1 MTTPKQPNVLLFV
14 PHDLGDYLGCC
25 GHAGVRSPHLDSLAE
40 RGVRC
45 SQYFTP
51 APECTPSR
59 SSMFTG
65 LYTHQNGLM
74 GLSNFGWQLR
84 PEVSHLAELLAR
96 GGYATHLF
104 GLQHE
109 TDASPE
115 QLGYQNLH
123 AQDGRRADNVCRAL
137 AEFLGQP
144 EAQDGPWFA
153 HAGFFDVHRPW
164 PENTDFSPGEIEVP
178 PFLPD
183 SPILRRDL
191 ARFHQNILD
200 MDRAVGRVLDALQEA
215 GLEEDTIVIFTTDH
229 GPALP
234 HAKATFYDPG
244 IRLPLIIRRPGHLDG
259 GRVYEELLSNVDFT
273 PTLLDL
279 CGCPTPEG
287 LAGRSFSSLLR
298 GDPYEE
304 REAVYG
310 ALFYD
315 VSYDPMH
322 YVRTRT
328 HKYIR
333 SFAATTEEAAGADR
347 RVLATHEAGKWIR
360 VDDLDVMTGPAWQVM
375 KPTCEPP
382 PPEELYDLEADPLE
396 MNDIASDPAAGE
408 TLDSMR
414 DLLRSM
420 MERTASPLLEG
431 HVAPPPEQ
439 ITAAQR
445 FRPGSPEHQERV
457 QERWRRIQ

>member
-1 MTTPKQPNVLLFV
+1 MPERPNVLIFT
-14 PHDLGDYLGCC
+14 PHDLGDYLGCY
-25 GHAGVRSPHLDSLAE
+25 GHASVRSPNLDALAA
-40 RGVRC
+40 RGVRFRN
-45 SQYFTP
+45 YFTP

-59 SSMFTG
+59 SSMLTG

-74 GLSNFGWQLR
+74 GLSNFGWSIR
-84 PEVSHLAELLAR
+84 PEVSHLAELMAR

-115 QLGYQNLH
+115 ELGYGKVH
-123 AQDGRRADNVCRAL
+123 AQDDRNAKSVCQVL
-137 AEFLGQP
+137 QDFLKSNGAR
-144 EAQDGPWFA
+144 ERPWFA

-164 PENTDFSPGEIEVP
+164 PKSTDFSPDSLEVP

-191 ARFHQNILD
+191 ARFHQSIFD
-200 MDRAVGRVLDALQEA
+200 MDRAIGEVLDTLTET
-215 GLEEDTIVIFTTDH
+215 GLDANTLVIFTTDH

-244 IRLPLIIRRPGHLDG
+244 IRIPLIMHWAGRFEG
-259 GRVYEELLSNVDFT
+259 GREPGELLSNVDFT
-273 PTLLDL
+273 PTLLEL
-279 CGCPTPEG
+279 CGCNMPDG
-287 LAGRSFSSLLR
+287 LAGRSFAALLT
-298 GDPYEE
+298 GDNYEE

-333 SFAATTEEAAGADR
+333 SFTVTDEETAGADE
-347 RVLATHEAGKWIR
+347 RVLATHEAGRWIR

-375 KPTCEPP
+375 RAECEPP
-382 PPEELYDLEADPLE
+382 SPEELYDLRADPNE
-396 MNDIASDPAAGE
+396 MQNLADDPE
-408 TLDSMR
+408 SQNVLKSMR
-414 DLLRSM
+414 KRLASM
-420 MERTASPLLEG
+420 MERTKSPLRSG

-439 ITAAQR
+439 VEAAER
-445 FRPGSPEHQERV
+445 FRPGSPQHKKHAL
-457 QERWRRIQ
+457 ERWRRIQ